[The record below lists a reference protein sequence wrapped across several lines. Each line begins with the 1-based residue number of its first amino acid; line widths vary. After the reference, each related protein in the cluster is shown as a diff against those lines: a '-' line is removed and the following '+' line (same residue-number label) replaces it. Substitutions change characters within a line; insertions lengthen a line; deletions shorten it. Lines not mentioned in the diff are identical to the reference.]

1 MSDSSFTIDLEKIV
15 NSKGGKGRVPRFVLN
30 WGKKFIHQDLLNS
43 FFEKGYEGVEFCEKC
58 MEHLDVKINVEGME
72 NLEGFGDDTRF
83 TFASNHPLGGID
95 GVALGMVFGK
105 RFDGKIKYLVNDLL
119 MSVKGLAPLCV
130 PINKLGAQARNL
142 PVLIDEAFASDDHII
157 IFPAG
162 LCSRKIDGVIQD
174 RAWSKTFIT
183 KSRSNGRSIVPV
195 HFIGQ
200 NSKRFYR
207 VDRICKALKIKF
219 NVPMLFLPDE
229 LYRGMHGSYTV
240 KIGKPVP
247 PDRFDSSKSALEWAQ
262 WFRQLVYSI

>member
-58 MEHLDVKINVEGME
+58 MEHLDVTINVEGME

-183 KSRSNGRSIVPV
+183 KSRSNGRYIVPV

-247 PDRFDSSKSALEWAQ
+247 PERFDSSKSALEWAQ